1 MGTTYKFK
9 TKPYRH
15 QVKALRKLMKNGYG
29 GELFMDPRT
38 GKSKTAVDY
47 GSMLATKGRI
57 DKIVIICPARVM
69 HVWIE
74 QFHKHCPLIY
84 HTTIWD
90 AKERRKGPPPP
101 VRGSYDLNVVIVN
114 YEAFATPGKRLK
126 SGRRSKATGRFKNR
140 QNLRKWM
147 HSTDKRTLMIL
158 DESHRIASPSGSA
171 ANMIVSMHQD
181 AYYRLILTG
190 TPVTKAKKAHDL
202 YMQYK
207 FANPAKF
214 PELGTADEFK
224 NAFGRW
230 IHDNGYP
237 QWIGPKNQQLLQ
249 RRIHETGVVVKRD
262 DCFDLPPKQI
272 FLRKIPLTSS
282 ASAYDQMATNM
293 VATITRV
300 NRRRSEILS
309 AIEEAQAAEDKDLVK
324 ELREQ
329 LKDEVHTVEASIK
342 LVQGLRLRQIT
353 GGVATTDEGK
363 LIRIGREK
371 LNALKDE
378 FEAAAEHDEKVIVAA
393 QFRADLASIERM
405 AKREFGLRTFVL
417 KGGIP
422 IDQSARDIREFERH
436 DGAAVFVV
444 QPQSG
449 SEGIDLSTSAHLIWY
464 SLTPSWVKY
473 TQMNDR
479 IALSRNSTSFTY
491 LLGENTVDEVL
502 YDTLQLDGQVAR
514 AILEKPQQ
522 LLRNPDQ
529 MQDVEKLL
537 NEWEL

>member
-1 MGTTYKFK
+1 MARTYKFK

-15 QVKALRKLMKNGYG
+15 QVKALRKLIKNGYG

-57 DKIVIICPARVM
+57 DKIVIVCPARVM

-101 VRGSYDLNVVIVN
+101 VRGSYDLHVVIVN
-114 YEAFATPGKRLK
+114 YDAFSTPGRRLK
-126 SGRRSKATGRFKNR
+126 SGRRSKANGRFKTR

-171 ANMIVSMHQD
+171 ANMIVSMHRD

-207 FANPAKF
+207 FVNPSKF
-214 PELGTADEFK
+214 PELQTADDFK

-237 QWIGPKNQQLLQ
+237 QWIGPKNHALLQ

-262 DCFDLPPKQI
+262 ECFDLPPRQTI
-272 FLRKIPLTSS
+272 IRRIPLTSS
-282 ASAYDQMATNM
+282 ASAYDQMAAEM
-293 VATITRV
+293 VAKI
-300 NRRRSEILS
+300 IK
-309 AIEEAQAAEDKDLVK
+309 A
-324 ELREQ
+324 RET
-329 LKDEVHTVEASIK
+329 HTVEASIK

-378 FEAAAEHDEKVIVAA
+378 LEAAAEHDEKVVIAA
-393 QFRADLASIERM
+393 QFRADLVSIERM
-405 AKREFGLRTFVL
+405 ARREFGLPTFVL
-417 KGGIP
+417 KGGISLE
-422 IDQSARDIREFERH
+422 QSARDIREFERH

-479 IALSRNSTSFTY
+479 IALSRKSTSFTY
-491 LLGENTVDEVL
+491 LLAENTVDEVL
-502 YDTLQLDGQVAR
+502 YETLQVDGQVAR

>member
-1 MGTTYKFK
+1 MAKTYRFK
-9 TKPYRH
+9 TTPYKH
-15 QVKALRKLMKNGYG
+15 QVKALRQLIKNGYG

-47 GSMLATKGRI
+47 SGALATKRLI
-57 DKIVIICPARVM
+57 DKVVIVCPARVM

-101 VRGSYDLNVVIVN
+101 VRGSYDLHVVIVN
-114 YEAFATPGKRLK
+114 YEAFAMPGKRLK
-126 SGRRSKATGRFKNR
+126 SGRRSRASGRFKVR

-171 ANMIVSMHQD
+171 ANMIVSMHKD

-207 FANPAKF
+207 FVDPTRFADLA
-214 PELGTADEFK
+214 TADEFK

-237 QWIGPKNQQLLQ
+237 QWVGPKNQRLLQ
-249 RRIHETGVVVKRD
+249 QRIHQTGVVVKRE
-262 DCFDLPPKQI
+262 DCFDLPPRQT

-282 ASAYDQMATNM
+282 ASAYDQMAAEM
-293 VATITRV
+293 VAKIIR
-300 NRRRSEILS
+300 
-309 AIEEAQAAEDKDLVK
+309 A
-324 ELREQ
+324 RET
-329 LKDEVHTVEASIK
+329 HTVEASIK

-371 LNALKDE
+371 LNALKE
-378 FEAAAEHDEKVIVAA
+378 QLEATAEHDEKVVIAA

-405 AKREFGLRTFVL
+405 ARREFGLRTFVL
-417 KGGIP
+417 KGGISLE
-422 IDQSARDIREFERH
+422 QSARDIRDFERH

-479 IALSRNSTSFTY
+479 IALSRTSTSFTY
-491 LLGENTVDEVL
+491 LLGADTVDEVL
-502 YDTLQLDGQVAR
+502 YDTLQTDGEVAR
-514 AILEKPQQ
+514 AILDKPQQ
-522 LLRNPDQ
+522 LLRNPDM
-529 MQDVEKLL
+529 MQDVERYL